1 VRIYYILFIQNGHLA
16 FFSLL
21 AFVNNDVWV
30 FVYKF
35 LFEHLLSL
43 LLDMYRYGNSMFNLL
58 RNHQNVFHH
67 FHLQCIRVLIFL
79 YLPQHL
85 LHLDFVFV
93 CVCVCMCVFYG
104 HLVGVLWYL
113 IVVLIPILLITSAV
127 EHLFMCSCLFKSLLL
142 RNVQVLAH
150 FYIWLSFYCW
160 VVRVFIKYI
169 VNTRAWSDIWL

>member
-1 VRIYYILFIQNGHLA
+1 M
-16 FFSLL
+16 
-21 AFVNNDVWV
+21 
-30 FVYKF
+30 YKF

-93 CVCVCMCVFYG
+93 CVCVYVC
-104 HLVGVLWYL
+104 VLWPSSGCFV
-113 IVVLIPILLITSAV
+113 IS
-127 EHLFMCSCLFKSLLL
+127 HCGFDS
-142 RNVQVLAH
+142 H
-150 FYIWLSFYCW
+150 FT
-160 VVRVFIKYI
+160 
-169 VNTRAWSDIWL
+169 NN